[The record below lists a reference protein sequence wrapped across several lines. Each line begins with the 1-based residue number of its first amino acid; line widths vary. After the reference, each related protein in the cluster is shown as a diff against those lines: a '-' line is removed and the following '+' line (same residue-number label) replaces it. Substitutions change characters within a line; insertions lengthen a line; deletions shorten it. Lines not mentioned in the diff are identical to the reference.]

1 MNSSSSTSYIHI
13 HIYVYAHTYAHTHI
27 SQMIFSCSLRFVFS
41 RSPHFFS
48 DKISCLWHYAK
59 TTLQVTQEIVYA
71 PRVAMHHPN
80 GCPELRP
87 CLCHAFPSLSTSFFH
102 RKKSAGR
109 YYSTQPCAACN
120 PLPSLILSSRS

>member
-1 MNSSSSTSYIHI
+1 MYICT
-13 HIYVYAHTYAHTHI
+13 YGHTYTRKC
-27 SQMIFSCSLRFVFS
+27 QMILSFSLRFVFS
-41 RSPHFFS
+41 RSPYFFE

-87 CLCHAFPSLSTSFFH
+87 RLCRAFPSFSTSFFH
-102 RKKSAGR
+102 RRKPAGR
-109 YYSTQPCAACN
+109 YYSTQPRAACN
-120 PLPSLILSSRS
+120 PLPFLAEVKQIK